1 MIGENNIKKEF
12 GDLYDQYRQRFV
24 IIARRYVRDRMIAE
38 DIVADSFVSFWN
50 NRKNIPS
57 DTNLPAYIL
66 TTVKNKSLNWLHS
79 QQIHLRIE
87 NQIQTTQARLVESS
101 IRSLESCDPE
111 RLFAMEVHKIV
122 KEATARMPELTRMV
136 FEKSR
141 HEGKTYA
148 EIAKECGISNR
159 QVASE
164 IQKAL
169 AILRNAL
176 KDYMPAALLAF
187 YLNNLL

>member
-1 MIGENNIKKEF
+1 MISENNIKKEF

-24 IIARRYVRDRMIAE
+24 IIARRYVRDHIVAE

-50 NRKNIPS
+50 NRENIPS

-111 RLFAMEVHKIV
+111 RLFALEVRNIV
-122 KEATARMPELTRMV
+122 KNATERMPELTKIV

-141 HEGKTYA
+141 NEGKTYA
-148 EIAKECGISNR
+148 EIARECGISNR

-176 KDYMPAALLAF
+176 KDYMPATLLAL

>member
-1 MIGENNIKKEF
+1 M
-12 GDLYDQYRQRFV
+12 V
-24 IIARRYVRDRMIAE
+24 AE

-50 NRKNIPS
+50 NRENIPS

-111 RLFAMEVHKIV
+111 RLFALEVRNIV
-122 KEATARMPELTRMV
+122 KNATERMPELTKIV

-141 HEGKTYA
+141 NEGKTYA
-148 EIAKECGISNR
+148 EIARECGISNR

-176 KDYMPAALLAF
+176 KDYMPATLLAL

>member
-1 MIGENNIKKEF
+1 MISENNIKKEF

-24 IIARRYVRDRMIAE
+24 IIARRYVRDRMVAE

-50 NRKNIPS
+50 NRENIPS

-111 RLFAMEVHKIV
+111 RLFALEVRNIV
-122 KEATARMPELTRMV
+122 KNATERMPELTKIV

-141 HEGKTYA
+141 NEGKTYA
-148 EIAKECGISNR
+148 EIARECGISNR

-176 KDYMPAALLAF
+176 KDYMPATLLAL